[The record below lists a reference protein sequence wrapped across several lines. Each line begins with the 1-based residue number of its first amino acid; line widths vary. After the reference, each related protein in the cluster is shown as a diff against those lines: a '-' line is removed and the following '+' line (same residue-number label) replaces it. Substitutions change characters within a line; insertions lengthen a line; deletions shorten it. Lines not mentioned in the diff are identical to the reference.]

1 MKAITCAVAL
11 GTAALLLAP
20 AVSYGQQGGSTTA
33 FVVGRDGNPII
44 AARTGECVR
53 TRFWTPAASHPRC
66 KPAVTPAAA
75 PSRQMK
81 R

>member
-1 MKAITCAVAL
+1 MKTITSAVVLA
-11 GTAALLLAP
+11 GTALLLGP
-20 AVSYGQQGGSTTA
+20 SVSFGQQSATEA